1 MIRAVLFDF
10 DGVIVVSEDI
20 HRETFSEMLSIDI
33 PEDRWYKEF
42 AGTGSRRIFARL
54 LEETGKEGDL
64 DDLVNRRRDLFNS
77 YVGKGR
83 VKEMPGLREFL
94 SYIREKGLK
103 TAIVSGGHTGYIKP
117 ILEHLGILDR
127 FDFIVSADEI
137 PYRKPDPRPFLLAAN
152 KLGVK
157 PGECLVMEDSYSGCQ
172 AAKAAGMRLVWMR
185 PRPAMDSPECD
196 VIADDLTSPAIRELI
211 GK

>member
-10 DGVIVVSEDI
+10 DGVIVISEDV
-20 HRETFSEMLSIDI
+20 HRETFSEMLSMDI
-33 PEDRWYKEF
+33 PEDRWYREF
-42 AGTGSRRIFARL
+42 AGTGSRRIFKKL
-54 LEETGKEGDL
+54 LEETDRKEDL
-64 DDLVNRRRDLFNS
+64 DGLVERRRDLFNA

-83 VKEMPGLREFL
+83 VKEMPGLRGFL
-94 SYIREKGLK
+94 SHIRKKGMK

-117 ILEHLGILDR
+117 ILEHLGIIDQ

-157 PGECLVMEDSYSGCQ
+157 PGECLVIEDSYSGCQ
-172 AAKAAGMRLVWMR
+172 AAKAAGMKLVWMR
-185 PRPAMDSPECD
+185 PHPAMNAPECD
-196 VIADDLTSPAIRELI
+196 AIADDLASPAIRELVNR
-211 GK
+211 